1 MRILNDKLH
10 SSVGYDV
17 SGVDSV
23 QWDPT
28 ANQQYII
35 TRNEQVPCVLI
46 ECFCVPLL
54 ISDGNS
60 NTVKEKFYTAVLT
73 CTIK

>member
-1 MRILNDKLH
+1 MRILNDELH
-10 SSVGYDV
+10 SSEGYDV

-28 ANQQYII
+28 VNQKRINI
-35 TRNEQVPCVLI
+35 RNGQVPCVLI

-54 ISDGNS
+54 ISDGNT
-60 NTVKEKFYTAVLT
+60 NTVIEKFYANVLT
-73 CTIK
+73 CAIK